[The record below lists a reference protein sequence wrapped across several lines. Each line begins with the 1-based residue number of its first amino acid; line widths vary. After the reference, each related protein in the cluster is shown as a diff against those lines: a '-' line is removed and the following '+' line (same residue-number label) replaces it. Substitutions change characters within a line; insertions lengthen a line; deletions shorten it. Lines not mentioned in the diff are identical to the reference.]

1 MTIIQTRGAAVLLAA
16 AALWGC
22 ESMDD
27 PAPAAPADAAAAP
40 AYTLLADIQPPP
52 AKRTPAGALAM
63 GETPV
68 AEIEAF
74 NADATVVSNPAE
86 GCESHHYRAA
96 NGRVSAEVICGAE
109 RFAATGRWSILG
121 SGLDCTVWDN
131 DWVGG
136 CVSWRHLGDGRVA
149 FERTSGDVKP
159 SSGESQVYEGN
170 VFGL

>member
-1 MTIIQTRGAAVLLAA
+1 MMFGVNNLSLHLQEVSFKCFMCI
-16 AALWGC
+16 
-22 ESMDD
+22 
-27 PAPAAPADAAAAP
+27 
-40 AYTLLADIQPPP
+40 
-52 AKRTPAGALAM
+52 TPSY
-63 GETPV
+63 
-68 AEIEAF
+68 
-74 NADATVVSNPAE
+74 ADATVVSNPAE

-96 NGRVSAEVICGAE
+96 DGRVSAEVICGAK

-149 FERTSGDVKP
+149 FERTSGEVKP